1 MIPVNATL
9 RIDKR
14 LDFLEILLLT
24 HYRESEYFQY
34 HSNVKLGRLHE
45 VDGSHVR
52 YAVALRPDVLHH

>member
-24 HYRESEYFQY
+24 RPRECGYFQY
-34 HSNVKLGRLHE
+34 HSNVQLGRLHE
-45 VDGSHVR
+45 VDRSHVR
-52 YAVALRPDVLHH
+52 YAVAL